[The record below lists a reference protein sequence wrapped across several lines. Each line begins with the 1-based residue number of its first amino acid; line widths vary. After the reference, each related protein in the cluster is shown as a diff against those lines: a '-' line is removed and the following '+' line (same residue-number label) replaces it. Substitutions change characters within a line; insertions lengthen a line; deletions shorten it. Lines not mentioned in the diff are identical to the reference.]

1 MICAIVL
8 LSTLAGYDMPDFP
21 VFGDAP
27 YLRGRG
33 FALNAACEMS
43 NEDMERGIRQS
54 FVQDDAK
61 LLTALL
67 GGLSFAPIC
76 DRHADLI
83 LRLFREHADGPFKR
97 ATKLDMAWCL
107 SKVRRIAQSK
117 YGCEFYDYVLPLW
130 STNES
135 IGATVIP
142 SGCCLV
148 NIAEEVGFPARAY
161 AVRKLLFAQPIADSK
176 YAASACFQILEKEFD
191 DVTPEMAYHIYE
203 RYKTSELFEK
213 YRKAY
218 EDKAQPLLSAAALP
232 ESASLDVLKKQ
243 VDTTIEENGRRLHEQ
258 YGNVEPG
265 PYEPIESRD
274 FL

>member
-8 LSTLAGYDMPDFP
+8 LGIMAQNDMPCFQAFLEP
-21 VFGDAP
+21 P

-33 FALNAACEMS
+33 FAVNAAGEMS

-54 FVQDDAK
+54 FAQDDAK

-67 GGLSFAPIC
+67 GGLSFTPIC
-76 DRHADLI
+76 DRHADLL

-97 ATKLDMAWCL
+97 AIKLDMAWCL

-117 YGCEFYDYVLPLW
+117 FGCEFYDYALQLW

-135 IGATVIP
+135 VGAGLF
-142 SGCCLV
+142 SGGCLV
-148 NIAEEVGFPARAY
+148 DIAEEVGFPARAY